1 MEIIQESQGKM
12 KEEHNYE
19 TLALFN
25 LITRN
30 ELSDFETQL
39 AFCAFVTVE

>member
-1 MEIIQESQGKM
+1 M
-12 KEEHNYE
+12 KEENCDE
-19 TLALFN
+19 TVALYK

-39 AFCAFVTVE
+39 AFCAFVVVP